1 MVQSLSRD
9 AYGGFQEMVIAN
21 PVRARYLRE
30 MRQGSGEK
38 AMSMEPTN
46 RLRWVKRK
54 WRYPSMAMTTG
65 FVERE
70 MPVLQQLWREVR
82 TELHAAP
89 FREEWRDVPTE
100 EE

>member
-46 RLRWVKRK
+46 MLRWVKRQIAWSSGWINK
-54 WRYPSMAMTTG
+54 IEEVR
-65 FVERE
+65 
-70 MPVLQQLWREVR
+70 VLQVLW
-82 TELHAAP
+82 LGAAADSAGVVGII
-89 FREEWRDVPTE
+89 EEWRDVPTE
-100 EE
+100 EG